1 MKSYYC
7 SDPKYV
13 AFEDLDPSVA
23 FAFMIKDAKTFK
35 SFIKRFRDS
44 CAHEA
49 FLGIEVDVPSSDDL
63 NDFESVNDD
72 DFELIDAK

>member
-13 AFEDLDPSVA
+13 SFDDLDPSVA
-23 FAFMIKDAKTFK
+23 LAFLIKDAKSFK
-35 SFIKRFRDS
+35 SFIKRFRNS
-44 CAHEA
+44 CSQES
-49 FLGIEVDVPSSDDL
+49 FLGIEIDIPCEDL
-63 NDFESVNDD
+63 NDFESVDDD